1 MLIKITSLALLAAA
15 YLCSSAWAGMGGKTD
30 LMKAQ
35 PVFEREKGANFRFEG
50 FVGER
55 IKNNQRNWLLTAP
68 LSNPSMLQMFRDRDK
83 PQSRDLLPWSGEFA
97 GKYLISAVQGYRI
110 TKDRQLRDF
119 LRGFVAELIS
129 TQAEDGYLGVW
140 PNESRLFKPGPWD
153 LWSVYHVMLGL
164 YIWSEETGDEAAL
177 KACLKSADLICKM
190 ALDEGKRTI
199 EADSYEM
206 NQSCI
211 HIFTLLY
218 EKTGNERY
226 LRMAKEIEK
235 DWQTPPS
242 GDYIRTAL
250 AGKAFYQCPKPRWES
265 LPGLQAIGELYYIT
279 GDEKYRTAFI
289 NLWKS
294 IAKYDRHNT
303 GGFSS
308 GEQAVGN
315 PYDPGAIET
324 CCTVAWMALTVD
336 MLRLT
341 GDSRAADELE
351 LTFFNGGIG
360 AQDMNGR
367 WWTYN
372 TPMDGVR
379 RASAHDIVFQ
389 AMPGSPELNCCSCN
403 APRILGCLSDW
414 AVMKS
419 DDGVVLNYYGES
431 VFEVPI
437 GSSGRVKI
445 AQKTDYPRDG
455 YIRLIITPDSQ
466 RQFALRLRIPCWSKK
481 TVVKLNKEPIKD
493 VTSGT
498 YLVIERTWKQGDEVE
513 IEFDMS
519 PRFWVKEPESEKKA
533 SIYLGPILMAYDQ
546 RYDVYEPHNL
556 PAIQPKSKVEKAP
569 DWVYMS
575 PPMMLRRF
583 STTDGRKITLCDF
596 ASAGMGGNKYVSWLN
611 VEGLKPVPFDIDSP
625 FRGAE

>member
-1 MLIKITSLALLAAA
+1 
-15 YLCSSAWAGMGGKTD
+15 LCSIAMADIGGNPKS
-30 LMKAQ
+30 MKKQ
-35 PVFEREKGANFRFEG
+35 PVFDRQKGTGFQFYG
-50 FVGER
+50 FVGDR

-68 LSNPSMLQMFRDRDK
+68 LSNPSMLQMYRDRDK

-110 TKDRQLRDF
+110 TKDKQLGKFLQDF
-119 LRGFVAELIS
+119 VNELIS
-129 TQAEDGYLGVW
+129 TQSDDGYLGAW
-140 PNESRLFKPGPWD
+140 PVSSRLFKPGPWD

-164 YIWSEETGDEAAL
+164 YLWSEETGDKAAL
-177 KACLKSADLICKM
+177 AACLKSADLICRL
-190 ALDEGKRTI
+190 ALDEGRRTI

-206 NQSCI
+206 NQSSI

-226 LRMAKEIEK
+226 LRMAREIEK

-250 AGKAFYQCPKPRWES
+250 DGKAFYQCPKPRWES
-265 LPGLQAIGELYYIT
+265 LPGLQAISELYYIT
-279 GDEKYRTAFI
+279 GDEKYRTAFT

-360 AQDMNGR
+360 SQDPNGR

-419 DDGVVLNYYGES
+419 SDGIVLNYYGASE
-431 VFEVPI
+431 FDIPI
-437 GSSGRVKI
+437 QNGGKVKI
-445 AQKTDYPRDG
+445 VQKTVYPCDG
-455 YIRLIITPDSQ
+455 YIKLLITPDS
-466 RQFALRLRIPCWSKK
+466 RRRFILKLRIPFWSKSNA
-481 TVVKLNKEPIKD
+481 VRLNGELVKD
-493 VTSGT
+493 VTRGT
-498 YLVIERTWKQGDEVE
+498 YLTIDRTWEQGDCIE
-513 IEFDMS
+513 IEFDML
-519 PRFWVKEPESEKKA
+519 PRFWVKEPEPEKKA

-546 RYDVYEPHNL
+546 RYDKYEPHNL
-556 PAIQPKSKVEKAP
+556 PVIDPNSKAEKAA
-569 DWVYMS
+569 DWPYMS
-575 PPMMLRRF
+575 PPIMLRRF
-583 STTDGRKITLCDF
+583 TAVDGRKITLCDF
-596 ASAGMGGNKYVSWLN
+596 ASAGVAGNKYVSWLN
-611 VEGLKPVPFDIDSP
+611 VEGLKAVPFDMDSP
-625 FRGAE
+625 FRTAE